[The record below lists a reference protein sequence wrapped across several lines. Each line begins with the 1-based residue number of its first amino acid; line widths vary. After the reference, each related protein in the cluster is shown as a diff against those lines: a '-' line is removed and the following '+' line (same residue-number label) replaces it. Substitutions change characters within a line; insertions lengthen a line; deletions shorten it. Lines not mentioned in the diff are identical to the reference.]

1 MCNISQL
8 CTASNYLYDY
18 TLPYYRTADKEEAY
32 PSAGGLKMVPWPPRN
47 ASVFLQLNT
56 FMEGCNDVLELVVT
70 IKHFKLVM
78 ILVGY

>member
-1 MCNISQL
+1 MYNISQL
-8 CTASNYLYDY
+8 CTAGNYLCEC

-56 FMEGCNDVLELVVT
+56 FMERCNDILELVVT
-70 IKHFKLVM
+70 IKHFKSVM